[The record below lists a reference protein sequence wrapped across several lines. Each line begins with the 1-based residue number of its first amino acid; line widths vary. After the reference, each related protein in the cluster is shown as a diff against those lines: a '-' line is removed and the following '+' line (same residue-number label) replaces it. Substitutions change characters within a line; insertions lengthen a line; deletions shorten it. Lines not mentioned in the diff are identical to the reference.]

1 MTRVLPKSTL
11 GSSFKNNNNNKKYSF
26 DIKRVELFFLI
37 SSCMKGKSSSL
48 STRKKHLGTDVR
60 RDTKI
65 NYIIDLI
72 MGKVKEAKRS

>member
-1 MTRVLPKSTL
+1 
-11 GSSFKNNNNNKKYSF
+11 
-26 DIKRVELFFLI
+26 
-37 SSCMKGKSSSL
+37 MKGKSSSL

-72 MGKVKEAKRS
+72 VGKVKEAERS

>member
-1 MTRVLPKSTL
+1 MR
-11 GSSFKNNNNNKKYSF
+11 
-26 DIKRVELFFLI
+26 
-37 SSCMKGKSSSL
+37 GKSNSL

-72 MGKVKEAKRS
+72 VGKVKKAERS

>member
-1 MTRVLPKSTL
+1 MTRILPKSTL

-26 DIKRVELFFLI
+26 DIKRVEFFFI
-37 SSCMKGKSSSL
+37 ISCMRGKSNSL
-48 STRKKHLGTDVR
+48 STRKKRLGTDVR

-72 MGKVKEAKRS
+72 VGKVKEAERS